1 MAGWEGCSS
10 PPRFLLKLTFYKL
23 TMIDNDGEKK
33 KGAKK
38 EKPYQIPRKLLLT
51 LLLSCNVIPVMH
63 KANFD

>member
-1 MAGWEGCSS
+1 MSFRPIETRGLGGGAA

-38 EKPYQIPRKLLLT
+38 DKPYQIPRKLLFI
-51 LLLSCNVIPVMH
+51 LLLSM
-63 KANFD
+63 